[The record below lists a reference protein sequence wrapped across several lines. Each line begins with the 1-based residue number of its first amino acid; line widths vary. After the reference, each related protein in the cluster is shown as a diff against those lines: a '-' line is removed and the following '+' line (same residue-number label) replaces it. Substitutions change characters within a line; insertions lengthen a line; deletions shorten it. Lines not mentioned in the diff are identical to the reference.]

1 MQFQTYVLVCL
12 LSALSKH
19 KCVCSPNESW
29 QDLAWKKTW
38 EGSGCH
44 HRWGTSIIMQMNLP
58 KMPRNCRINLSESK
72 ELHCSNTPW
81 HVYILPINNPRKD
94 CRHVFADSS
103 VFGLEIQ
110 KINND
115 EAQCQETTADRWT
128 RLHLRCEEREGG
140 NEKADIRHRTADQ
153 KRRQKWLQD
162 CRSIAAKN
170 SSRCLWKLERPGCLN
185 STWPWTHTLVSGQT
199 HKDQV

>member
-1 MQFQTYVLVCL
+1 MRLF
-12 LSALSKH
+12 SK
-19 KCVCSPNESW
+19 W
-29 QDLAWKKTW
+29 ILARSSREKTW
-38 EGSGCH
+38 EGSGYH

-58 KMPRNCRINLSESK
+58 TMAHNCRINLSESK
-72 ELHCSNTPW
+72 EMHCSNIPW

-94 CRHVFADSS
+94 CRHVFADSL

-115 EAQCQETTADRWT
+115 EARCQETTADRWT
-128 RLHLRCEEREGG
+128 CPHLRCEERKGG

-153 KRRQKWLQD
+153 NRRQKWLQD
-162 CRSIAAKN
+162 RRSIAAKN
-170 SSRCLWKLERPGCLN
+170 SSRCLWKPEQFGCLN

-199 HKDQV
+199 HKARV